1 MRTQRTHI
9 RTVISLTAIFGAA
22 VLCWLFAP
30 ISVWA
35 ELSTKVFTL
44 LSVGTA
50 AVLVRL
56 ARTSPFSNPDVFEDV
71 AEIERYFDALR
82 LVQVRL
88 SVILFVLIG
97 SFFGLALAAL
107 SATEPLA
114 SAHLDEFW
122 KLISALN
129 GGLVALL
136 INRTIAVV
144 QGDISFINL
153 QSRIMTQAKQRK
165 KQPNPDPRPAPE
177 TKSWRS
183 AGYGRLSGN

>member
-1 MRTQRTHI
+1 M
-9 RTVISLTAIFGAA
+9 
-22 VLCWLFAP
+22 LCWLFAP